1 MALLMVWMSSDDSIC
16 LIRICNNETGEE
28 GEFYDITTKGG
39 GGLSTT
45 SCLTKIKKNN
55 NNNQSNSEI

>member
-16 LIRICNNETGEE
+16 LIRICNNETGKE

-39 GGLSTT
+39 EGLSTT
-45 SCLTKIKKNN
+45 SYLTKIKKNN
-55 NNNQSNSEI
+55 NNQSNGEI

>member
-39 GGLSTT
+39 GGVIHHFLFN
-45 SCLTKIKKNN
+45 KNKKKQR
-55 NNNQSNSEI
+55 QSVKR